1 MRKNGILL
9 HVTSLPSPY
18 GIGTLGKEAYE
29 FVDFLKRTGQSIWQ
43 VLPLCP
49 TGYGDSPYASYST
62 FAGNPYLIDL
72 DTLAEDG
79 LLEPAEYQNLD
90 WGDDEEKVDFGR
102 LYNERYPVLELAVNR
117 FLENPDKEYEQFL
130 LENQDWI
137 EDYALFMALKD
148 ANKGKPWLE
157 WAPEYRRYDK
167 LKANTWKEEQ
177 KERMDYYKVM
187 QYLFFKQWNKLRAY
201 ANKNGVE
208 ILGDLPIYVALDSV
222 DAWSNPELFLL
233 DKDGK
238 PSAVAG
244 CPPDGFSAD
253 GQLWGNPLYDWAY
266 HKKTG
271 YDWWIRRIEH
281 LTNVYD
287 ILRIDHFRGFDSF
300 YSIPYGAKT
309 ARKGEWLKGPGI
321 DLFKAMEK
329 KIGKRKIVAEDLGY
343 LTESVQKLLEES
355 GFPGMKVLEFGFDSR
370 DAGGSTYLPYNYPKN
385 SIAYAGTHDNDT
397 IQGWFKAISPED
409 RKYAQDFM
417 DAYNPDEYNWEMM
430 RTVIASPSDTSILQM
445 QDLLN
450 LDSSA
455 RMNTPG
461 VTGGNWVWRMKPDWH
476 TDDMEGALAWLT
488 KLYGRAPIVKKAKPV
503 DEAEASAE
511 AKEKADEEAVI
522 DTES

>member
-79 LLEPAEYQNLD
+79 LLKPAEYQNLD

-102 LYNERYPVLELAVNR
+102 LYNERYSVLELAVNR

-309 ARKGEWLKGPGI
+309 ARKGEWLK
-321 DLFKAMEK
+321 
-329 KIGKRKIVAEDLGY
+329 
-343 LTESVQKLLEES
+343 
-355 GFPGMKVLEFGFDSR
+355 
-370 DAGGSTYLPYNYPKN
+370 
-385 SIAYAGTHDNDT
+385 
-397 IQGWFKAISPED
+397 
-409 RKYAQDFM
+409 
-417 DAYNPDEYNWEMM
+417 
-430 RTVIASPSDTSILQM
+430 
-445 QDLLN
+445 
-450 LDSSA
+450 
-455 RMNTPG
+455 
-461 VTGGNWVWRMKPDWH
+461 
-476 TDDMEGALAWLT
+476 
-488 KLYGRAPIVKKAKPV
+488 
-503 DEAEASAE
+503 
-511 AKEKADEEAVI
+511 
-522 DTES
+522 